1 MNSVTPLD
9 GGRLRRRLAIGE
21 LTIGTFIGL
30 GTPVS
35 AEVAAASGVD
45 WIVLDLE
52 HGGVTEDQ
60 IGLTAVATGAYGVAT
75 IVRVE
80 TAARIR
86 IGRALDAGAAGVML
100 PRLDTVDQI
109 TEALRHLKYPPLGD
123 RGVATYN
130 RASRWGRDVDALTRS
145 ASEVLGIIQI
155 ESVSS
160 LRVVDSIAAIDGV
173 DVLFVGPLDLSFDLG
188 VPRQFA
194 SPAFREATENV
205 VDAAEKNGKVAGILA
220 ADAAAA
226 CDYRDRGFR
235 FVAVASDSTLLAAG
249 VASAVD
255 EIDAGHRAVVR
266 SPKDHEEE

>member
-1 MNSVTPLD
+1 MSSITPLD
-9 GGRLRRRLAIGE
+9 GGRLRGRLANGE
-21 LTIGTFIGL
+21 LTIGTFVGL

-60 IGLTAVATGAYGVAT
+60 IGPTAVATGAYGVAT

-109 TEALRHLKYPPLGD
+109 TEAMRHLKYPPLGD

-145 ASEVLGIIQI
+145 ASEVLGIVQI

-160 LRVVDSIAAIDGV
+160 LRAVDSIAAID
-173 DVLFVGPLDLSFDLG
+173 DVLFIGPLDLSFDLG

-194 SPAFREATENV
+194 SPAFREATEDV
-205 VDAAEKNGKVAGILA
+205 VNAARKNGKVAGILA

-235 FVAVASDSTLLAAG
+235 FVAVASDSTLLAAA

-255 EIDAGHRAVVR
+255 EIDAGHRVVVR
-266 SPKDHEEE
+266 PPRDHEVE